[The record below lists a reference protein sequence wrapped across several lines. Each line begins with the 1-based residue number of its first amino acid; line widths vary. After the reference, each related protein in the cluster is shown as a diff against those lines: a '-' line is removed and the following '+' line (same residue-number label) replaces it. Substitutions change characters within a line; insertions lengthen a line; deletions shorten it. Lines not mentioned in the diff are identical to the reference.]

1 VRAIELA
8 REYARLDALSD
19 AADKALLA
27 AEKVARAAGV
37 TEKKLSADPD
47 VHAAALAHQQT
58 IRDLFAF
65 TIPNGLDGFGD
76 PRRPGTGLLGEIS
89 IAQIPRNPEGRGR

>member
-1 VRAIELA
+1 MHRIDQA

-27 AEKVARAAGV
+27 AEKAARAAGV

-47 VHAAALAHQQT
+47 VHAAALAHNKA

-76 PRRPGTGLLGEIS
+76 PRRPGTGPLGEIR
-89 IAQIPRNPEGRGR
+89 IIDIPRKERGR